1 MAANVASAPAPDKR
15 VLALTSPRCGFYI
28 ARMKWRNQLLAL
40 SCLLVFL
47 ALGVLY
53 FKNWVVQKPFGIIL
67 FIGEGLDPARLAIT
81 RIYAADVATPLSLDS
96 LAHTALLKNY
106 SSDSTTPDRAA
117 AASALATG
125 TKGKNGAVGLDVDGK
140 SLQNLLELARDS
152 GRMTG
157 LVTDVSVTSPTAA
170 AFYAHS
176 KTSEDRQA
184 LAREL
189 VEHGAIDVV
198 LGGGRAEFLPAE
210 KGGTRTDVADL
221 LQKLQSDGYEVVQN
235 ADELEEVP
243 RWRRAR
249 LFGLFSPTELAYA
262 DDDVDH
268 ATQPTLAA
276 MVRRGIE
283 LLQFN
288 RGGYLL
294 IVDAGLMHKAARRND
309 ADRTLLETMELD
321 RAVAVALE
329 YAGNRSMILV
339 CGDVALGGMALNGF
353 APREASGGVW
363 WGAEPAQGP
372 ALTWATGP
380 NGPKPPA
387 PAAEETLEPAE
398 NVAGFEESSGPE
410 MLLEPAAI
418 FAAKARENVA
428 DVVALGSGPGAEAL
442 HGVLENTR
450 IFEIIQDN
458 L

>member
-1 MAANVASAPAPDKR
+1 
-15 VLALTSPRCGFYI
+15 
-28 ARMKWRNQLLAL
+28 MKWRNQLLAL
-40 SCLLVFL
+40 CCLLVFL

-53 FKNWVVQKPFGIIL
+53 FKKWVVQKPFGIIL

-81 RIYAADVATPLSLDS
+81 RIYAADAVTPLSIDS

-106 SSDSTTPDRAA
+106 SADSTTPDRAA

-140 SLQNLLELARDS
+140 SLQNLLELARES

-176 KTSEDRQA
+176 KTTDDRQS

-189 VEHGAIDVV
+189 VENGAIDVV
-198 LGGGRAEFLPAE
+198 LGGGGADFLPSDQ
-210 KGGTRTDVADL
+210 GGKRTDAL
-221 LQKLQSDGYEVVQN
+221 NLIQKLQSDGYDVVQN
-235 ADELEEVP
+235 ADDLEDIP
-243 RWRRAR
+243 RWRRAK

-268 ATQPTLAA
+268 AIQPTLAA

-288 RGGYLL
+288 RAGYLL

-339 CGDVALGGMALNGF
+339 CGDVAVGGMALNGF
-353 APREASGGVW
+353 APREASGGIW
-363 WGAEPAQGP
+363 WGAELGQGP

-380 NGPKPPA
+380 NGPKSPA
-387 PAAEETLEPAE
+387 PARAEMPEPADNVTGAEETSA
-398 NVAGFEESSGPE
+398 PE
-410 MLLEPAAI
+410 MLLEPAAT

-428 DVVALGSGPGAEAL
+428 DVIALGSGPGAEAL